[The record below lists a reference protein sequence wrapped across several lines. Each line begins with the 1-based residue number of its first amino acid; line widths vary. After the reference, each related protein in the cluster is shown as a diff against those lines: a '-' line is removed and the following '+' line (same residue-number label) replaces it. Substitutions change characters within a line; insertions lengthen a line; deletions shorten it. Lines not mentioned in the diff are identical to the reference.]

1 MTNAEYL
8 EEARDFDEAFQTILN
23 EFRSLMDWTEFRTA
37 KAALSVPHLKVSQL
51 LIVHSKERLLEL
63 AFMVDGVLRS
73 APGAMILIPQ
83 LEMAI
88 SRGEVEHATT
98 PEQVAHIDD
107 LKECHV
113 IYMPPFYLVA
123 V

>member
-1 MTNAEYL
+1 MTNADDL
-8 EEARDFDEAFQTILN
+8 ADARDFDECYQTTLN

-37 KAALSVPHLKVSQL
+37 KAALSLTHLKVSQL

-73 APGAMILIPQ
+73 EPGSMILIPQ

-88 SRGEVEHATT
+88 QRGEVEHATT
-98 PEQVAHIDD
+98 LGQVEHIDD
-107 LKECHV
+107 FQECHV